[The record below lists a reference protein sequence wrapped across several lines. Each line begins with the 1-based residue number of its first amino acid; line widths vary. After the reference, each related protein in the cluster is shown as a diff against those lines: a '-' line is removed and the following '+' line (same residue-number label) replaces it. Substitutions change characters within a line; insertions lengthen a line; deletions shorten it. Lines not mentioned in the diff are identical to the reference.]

1 MAARPKIL
9 QLYRQLL
16 RGGQKFTNYNYRFAN
31 FLGEGGGKF
40 GIPKARGWE
49 GLHAIRRTRDA
60 FKSNKNITD
69 EASIN
74 KFIAEAEWNLE
85 VIKRQAALSQM
96 YGHDK
101 LVVEPRN

>member
-16 RGGQKFTNYNYRFAN
+16 REGQKFTNYNYR
-31 FLGEGGGKF
+31 
-40 GIPKARGWE
+40 
-49 GLHAIRRTRDA
+49 LHAIRRTRDA

-101 LVVEPRN
+101 LVIEPRN